1 MESRPLRAGFWC
13 SFWGERLVDAQATM
27 THRAASMHGSVTA
40 RRGIESMGPLMAF
53 LMAILRSVDAPT
65 TRKAA
70 AA

>member
-1 MESRPLRAGFWC
+1 
-13 SFWGERLVDAQATM
+13 
-27 THRAASMHGSVTA
+27 MHGSVTA

-53 LMAILRSVDAPT
+53 LMAVLRSVDAPT